1 MRIPLLSIAAVAA
14 SVLAGGLIAAKN
26 ASGHAAYT
34 ILNVSYDPTRELYQ
48 KINPA
53 FAASYERQTGETVAI
68 RQSHGGSSYQQRQVV
83 SGAEPADVVTLGLPS
98 DIDGLAKRGL
108 IAQDWRTRLPDN
120 AQPYTTT
127 IVFVVRKGNPRG
139 IHDWSDLVKGDIEV
153 ITPDPKTSGNG
164 KLTLL
169 AAWGSVISRGG
180 SEAAA
185 KDFVK
190 AILDHAPFLVP
201 AARAAGVAFSV
212 EKRGDVQVAWE
223 NEALRD
229 VAESKGAVEIVYP
242 PISILAQPAAAWVD
256 ANVAKH
262 NSEALSKAYLE
273 FLFSDEGQEIIAHE
287 GYRPTNKTIA
297 ARHADRLPPLNL
309 FPITLIA
316 KDWNDAQQKFF
327 GENGLIDVLYVPKP
341 RVD

>member
-1 MRIPLLSIAAVAA
+1 MRIPLLSVAAVAA
-14 SVLAGGLIAAKN
+14 SILAGGLIAAKN
-26 ASGHAAYT
+26 VNGYAAYS

-53 FAASYERQTGETVAI
+53 FAASYEHQTRETVAI
-68 RQSHGGSSYQQRQVV
+68 RQSHGGSSYQARQVA
-83 SGAEPADVVTLGLPS
+83 SGAQPADVVTLGLPS
-98 DIDGLAKRGL
+98 DIDGLAKRGV
-108 IAQDWRTRLPDN
+108 IAQDWRARLPNN

-127 IVFVVRKGNPRG
+127 IVFVVRRGNPRG
-139 IHDWSDLVKGDIEV
+139 IRDWPDLVKGNVEV

-169 AAWGSVISRGG
+169 AAWGSVIGRGG
-180 SEAAA
+180 SETEA

-190 AILDHAPFLVP
+190 ALLDHAPFLVP

-229 VAESKGAVEIVYP
+229 VVEAKGAVEIVYP
-242 PISILAQPAAAWVD
+242 PISILAEPAVAWVD

-262 NSEALSKAYLE
+262 NSEGLSKAYLQ
-273 FLFSDEGQEIIAHE
+273 FLFTDEAQEIIANE
-287 GYRPTNKTIA
+287 GYRPINKAIA

-316 KDWNDAQQKFF
+316 KDWGDAQQKFF
-327 GENGLIDVLYVPKP
+327 AENGLIDVIYVPKA

>member
-1 MRIPLLSIAAVAA
+1 M
-14 SVLAGGLIAAKN
+14 
-26 ASGHAAYT
+26 
-34 ILNVSYDPTRELYQ
+34 
-48 KINPA
+48 
-53 FAASYERQTGETVAI
+53 
-68 RQSHGGSSYQQRQVV
+68 
-83 SGAEPADVVTLGLPS
+83 
-98 DIDGLAKRGL
+98 
-108 IAQDWRTRLPDN
+108 
-120 AQPYTTT
+120 
-127 IVFVVRKGNPRG
+127 
-139 IHDWSDLVKGDIEV
+139 
-153 ITPDPKTSGNG
+153 
-164 KLTLL
+164 L

-180 SEAAA
+180 SEAEA
-185 KDFVK
+185 KEFVK
-190 AILDHAPFLVP
+190 ALLDHAPFLVP
-201 AARAAGVAFSV
+201 AAPAAGVAFSV

-229 VAESKGAVEIVYP
+229 VAELKGAVEIVYP
-242 PISILAQPAAAWVD
+242 PISILAQPAVSWVD

-273 FLFSDEGQEIIAHE
+273 FLFSDEGQEIIANE